1 MDDSG
6 KGFGDFKTWKLSK
19 LLRFLVIFP
28 QMDHIIF
35 TEFLQKLWIKKFFTR
50 LNYSTLIILLFLLY
64 RDTVVTVRFTET
76 NFAEAIWFV
85 MRFRRG
91 D

>member
-1 MDDSG
+1 
-6 KGFGDFKTWKLSK
+6 
-19 LLRFLVIFP
+19 
-28 QMDHIIF
+28 MDHIIF

-64 RDTVVTVRFTET
+64 RDTVVTVRLTET